1 MIKHFLGAYR
11 LSYRLLH
18 PIEWIMDLFREIR
31 AFVQRGCQGY
41 AEADTWDLNYHLC
54 EWLPKALRL
63 MAKYNHGCADEF
75 FDEGKD
81 DECWRWK
88 EALIK
93 MAEGFEAKSK
103 LFEDYPELGK
113 EEILELDKK
122 WQEGAKLFI
131 KHFDCLWD

>member
-18 PIEWIMDLFREIR
+18 PRDWFLDLCREIK
-31 AFVQRGCQGY
+31 AFIQRGSRGY
-41 AEADTWDLNYHLC
+41 ADCDTWGLDDYLC
-54 EWLPKALRL
+54 EWLPRALRHL
-63 MAKYNHGCADEF
+63 AKYNHGCAVEF

-81 DECWRWK
+81 DECWRWI
-88 EALIK
+88 EVLIK
-93 MAEGFEAKSK
+93 MAEGFEAKGK

-122 WQEGAKLFI
+122 WQEGAKLL
-131 KHFDCLWD
+131 FDYFENLWD